1 MDFELYTENYDPHS
15 SKKLEDTEDR
25 ILAQK
30 VEVPKTEMVSDIED
44 LFVRTGEKKDAVK
57 PRSRDLQFFFL
68 INPKAGKGKG

>member
-1 MDFELYTENYDPHS
+1 
-15 SKKLEDTEDR
+15 
-25 ILAQK
+25 
-30 VEVPKTEMVSDIED
+30 MVSDIED